1 MYSKCINRFLAD
13 VPILYPLK
21 TPENQR
27 FSGVFRGYKM
37 GTLARN
43 ALKTSFDKTISY
55 DKRPY
60 EKQSIQISFVLVEKL
75 LSGKVEQASLLNFV

>member
-1 MYSKCINRFLAD
+1 MLLNIYDRIFSNVSSAIFGN

-27 FSGVFRGYKM
+27 FSGFFGGYKI

-43 ALKTSFDKTISY
+43 ELMAKSRWLSSLNDPSQIYDRVLNTSLF
-55 DKRPY
+55 
-60 EKQSIQISFVLVEKL
+60 SIP
-75 LSGKVEQASLLNFV
+75 

>member
-1 MYSKCINRFLAD
+1 MLKSRKIPDPSYIGKKQIMMQKYQTLRLNSSPHFIMVTLRLNPFLAN

-27 FSGVFRGYKM
+27 FSDIFTGYKM

-43 ALKTSFDKTISY
+43 ELMQ
-55 DKRPY
+55 R
-60 EKQSIQISFVLVEKL
+60 
-75 LSGKVEQASLLNFV
+75 

>member
-1 MYSKCINRFLAD
+1 MVTLRLNPFLAN

-27 FSGVFRGYKM
+27 FSDIFTGYKL

-43 ALKTSFDKTISY
+43 ELMQ
-55 DKRPY
+55 R
-60 EKQSIQISFVLVEKL
+60 
-75 LSGKVEQASLLNFV
+75 